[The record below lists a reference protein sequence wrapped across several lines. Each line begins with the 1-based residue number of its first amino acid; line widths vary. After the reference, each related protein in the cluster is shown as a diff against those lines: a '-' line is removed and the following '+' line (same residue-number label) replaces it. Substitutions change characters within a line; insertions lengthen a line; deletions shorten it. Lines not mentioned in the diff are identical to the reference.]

1 MVTDYAVF
9 IDDVCFRQQV
19 YPIQIVHFF
28 LRIEH
33 DRESNFYWKQPS
45 RFIRNRDIADKR
57 INLLRSLFISTE
69 GQHLE
74 RQAFCFPVLVKALH
88 RGKLL
93 PAGSACRGPDV
104 KHNNLTTIIGKAG
117 LTTAQKG
124 QGEIRRCTACLNW
137 FSLPGLPEKICASRH
152 GDDNSKC
159 GHCQN
164 SVFGSP
170 SLLRGDS
177 GNLFI
182 IFYAII
188 HSSFPDNNFMPMY
201 PVTHQAEAS

>member
-74 RQAFCFPVLVKALH
+74 RQAFCFHVLVKALH

-104 KHNNLTTIIGKAG
+104 KHNNLTTISERVAPPPLK
-117 LTTAQKG
+117 KG
-124 QGEIRRCTACLNW
+124 RVKSGAV
-137 FSLPGLPEKICASRH
+137 LPAST
-152 GDDNSKC
+152 G
-159 GHCQN
+159 
-164 SVFGSP
+164 SVFLACQKKYAPAATAMITANAVTARTASLALHP
-170 SLLRGDS
+170 SS
-177 GNLFI
+177 GETAEICSLFSTLLFI
-182 IFYAII
+182 HHFRII
-188 HSSFPDNNFMPMY
+188 ISCPCIP
-201 PVTHQAEAS
+201 

>member
-74 RQAFCFPVLVKALH
+74 RQAFCFHVLVKALH

-137 FSLPGLPEKICASRH
+137 FSLPGLPEKYAPAATAMITANAVTARTASLALHPSSGETAEIC
-152 GDDNSKC
+152 
-159 GHCQN
+159 
-164 SVFGSP
+164 
-170 SLLRGDS
+170 SLFSTL
-177 GNLFI
+177 LFI
-182 IFYAII
+182 HHFRII
-188 HSSFPDNNFMPMY
+188 ISCPCIP
-201 PVTHQAEAS
+201 